1 MLKFPDLAN
10 KVAVVT
16 GASGAIG
23 RAIVE
28 KLAIQGAT
36 VIATDIDAN
45 RLIDCFQRS
54 EGSIETLP
62 LDVTD
67 SDAAK
72 QLASDVFSRHG
83 RLDIWINNAGI
94 LSLKQSL
101 DISATEWRREL
112 DINLN
117 GTFFGAQAAALVMSK
132 AGGGSI
138 INLSSFAG
146 LKARPSNPHYA
157 VSKAAVVHL
166 TMCLALEWGPLGI
179 RVNAIAP
186 GYIQTPMTDWLH
198 SDATKLSQY
207 LARTPLGRLGQADEI
222 AEHILYLASDTS
234 SFMTGNI
241 QVVDGGV
248 RLS

>member
-1 MLKFPDLAN
+1 MLNFSDLAN

-23 RAIVE
+23 QAIVQ
-28 KLAIQGAT
+28 KLAAQGAT
-36 VIATDIDAN
+36 VVASDIDIAK
-45 RLIDCFQRS
+45 LSACFERS
-54 EGSIETLP
+54 QGAIEMRV

-67 SDAAK
+67 SDGTK
-72 QLASDVFSRHG
+72 ELASDVFSRHG

-94 LSLKQSL
+94 LSLNRALEIGAS
-101 DISATEWRREL
+101 EWRREI

-132 AGGGSI
+132 AGGGTI
-138 INLSSFAG
+138 VNLSSFAG

-157 VSKAAVVHL
+157 VSKAAVAHL
-166 TMCLALEWGPLGI
+166 TMCLALEWGALGI

-198 SDATKLSQY
+198 SDESKLREY
-207 LARTPLGRLGQADEI
+207 LGRTPLGRLGQADEI
-222 AEHILYLASDTS
+222 AEHVLYLTSETS